1 MLKRTI
7 LVFVAVLATT
17 SLVLAQ
23 GGGGGNRGGG
33 FGGGQRMG
41 GMGGG
46 DLALVQRPDVQK
58 DLKMTDDQKKAVA
71 KIQEDNQ
78 AAMRTRMEAMRNGGG
93 GGGDREAMMAEFQK
107 MQKETDAKVKAV
119 LTPEQ
124 QTRLKQIN
132 IQMGGSRVVF
142 REEVQKELAF
152 TDEQKKKLT
161 SLQTAMNEAN
171 QAIMQRMRDQEI
183 TREEVQELQAKNN
196 KTMDEEI
203 AKVLTAEQKTKLEAM
218 KGPKFEMDANYRP
231 AGGGGRGGRGGGN

>member
-7 LVFVAVLATT
+7 LIFVAVLATT

-46 DLALVQRPDVQK
+46 DLALLQRPDVQK
-58 DLKMTDDQKKAVA
+58 DLKLTDDQKKAVA

-78 AAMRTRMEAMRNGGG
+78 AAMRARMESMRSGGG

-132 IQMGGSRVVF
+132 IQLGGSRVVL
-142 REEVQKELAF
+142 REDGQKQLGLP
-152 TDEQKKKLT
+152 DEQKKKLT
-161 SLQTAMNEAN
+161 ALQTAMNEAN

-196 KTMDEEI
+196 KTMDDEI
-203 AKVLTAEQKTKLEAM
+203 AKVLTAEQKTKLEEM
-218 KGPKFEMDANYRP
+218 KGAKFEADPNYRP
-231 AGGGGRGGRGGGN
+231 GGAGGRGGRGGGN

>member
-7 LVFVAVLATT
+7 LIFVAVLATT

-46 DLALVQRPDVQK
+46 DLALLQRPDVQK
-58 DLKMTDDQKKAVA
+58 DLKLTDDQKKAVA

-78 AAMRTRMEAMRNGGG
+78 AAMRARMESMRSGGG

-132 IQMGGSRVVF
+132 IQLGGSRVVL
-142 REEVQKELAF
+142 REDVQKELGL

-161 SLQTAMNEAN
+161 ALQTAMNEAN

-196 KTMDEEI
+196 KTMDDEI
-203 AKVLTAEQKTKLEAM
+203 AKVLTAEQKTKLEEM
-218 KGPKFEMDANYRP
+218 KGAKFEADPNYRP
-231 AGGGGRGGRGGGN
+231 GGAGGRGGRGGGN